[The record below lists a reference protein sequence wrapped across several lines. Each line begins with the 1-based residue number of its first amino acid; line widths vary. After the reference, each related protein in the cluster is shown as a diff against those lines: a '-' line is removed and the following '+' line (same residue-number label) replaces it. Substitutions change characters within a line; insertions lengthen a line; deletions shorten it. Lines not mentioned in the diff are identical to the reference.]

1 MNKFCFLR
9 VSSILPY
16 GSVDSPYCQIGSGL
30 DLRVDHVSV
39 DNPFMGF
46 VVIEVVSHMYISLR
60 FKFMIS
66 M

>member
-1 MNKFCFLR
+1 MNKFFFLR

-16 GSVDSPYCQIGSGL
+16 GYVDSPYCRIGSGL

-46 VVIEVVSHMYISLR
+46 LVIEVVSHMYLSLR
-60 FKFMIS
+60 FKFTIS